1 MHQNSSVPLPRAARC
16 AAERGWH
23 VFPLVPGTKRP
34 AIRAW
39 EQRATTDT
47 ERIDRCWLT
56 ADCNLGIA
64 TGPSGLVVVDLDVP
78 KHDQD
83 VPPAGAQNDV
93 VDGAGA
99 LALLAER
106 HGQPWPGNTYTV
118 RTPSGG
124 THLYFAAPESAKLRN
139 TAGSLGWKVDTRAA
153 GGYVVGAGSTVNG
166 RSYTVVRE
174 REVAPLPEWLTRL
187 LTPAP
192 LPLQRPT
199 TVPLVANGRRGAYLA
214 AAVNAEMARVT
225 DAYEGNR
232 NNALYQASVAL
243 GQLVA
248 GHELSATYVCER
260 LTESALCVHLDEGA
274 ARRTIASGLRAGARK
289 PRTFGRRDA
298 A

>member
-1 MHQNSSVPLPRAARC
+1 MHQIPSAPLPHAALC

-23 VFPLVPGTKRP
+23 VFPLIPGAKRP
-34 AIRAW
+34 AVKAW
-39 EQRATTDT
+39 EQRATTDA

-56 ADCNLGIA
+56 ADYNLGIA
-64 TGPSGLVVVDLDVP
+64 TGPAGLVVIDLDVP

-83 VPPAGAQNDV
+83 VPPAGTRKGV
-93 VDGAGA
+93 VDGADV
-99 LALLAER
+99 LALLAEQQG
-106 HGQPWPGNTYTV
+106 HPWPDSTYTV

-124 THLYFAAPESAKLRN
+124 THLYFSAPEGAKLRN
-139 TAGSLGWKVDTRAA
+139 TAGALGWKVDTRAA

-166 RSYTVVRE
+166 RPYTVVRE
-174 REVAPLPEWLTRL
+174 TEPVPLPAWLTKL

-192 LPLQRPT
+192 LPSQRPV

-214 AAVNAEMARVT
+214 AAVNAEMARVSE
-225 DAYEGNR
+225 AHEGNR

-248 GHELSATYVCER
+248 GRELGATYVHER
-260 LTESALCVHLDEGA
+260 LAEVARRAHLDEGA

-289 PRTFGRRDA
+289 PRSFGRGNA